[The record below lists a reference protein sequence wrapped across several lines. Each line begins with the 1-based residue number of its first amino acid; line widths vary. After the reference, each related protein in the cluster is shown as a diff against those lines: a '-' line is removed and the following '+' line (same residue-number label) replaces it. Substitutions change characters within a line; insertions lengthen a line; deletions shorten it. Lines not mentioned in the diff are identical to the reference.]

1 MKTEEIMLLLRQQ
14 KKSYLWNKHIS
25 RWTDKDFENL
35 KNGIEIPND
44 KKDKSLSNYT
54 SFACPV
60 KVTRKD
66 GTTEEFK
73 SIWKAGKALGLCR
86 ETLRYRLEKGK
97 FIKGIKIEK
106 I

>member
-1 MKTEEIMLLLRQQ
+1 MKTEEIMHLLRQQ

-35 KNGIEIPND
+35 KNGVQITKD

-60 KVTRKD
+60 KVTKKD
-66 GTTEEFK
+66 GTFEEFK
-73 SIWKAGKALGLCR
+73 SIWKACKVLGLCR
-86 ETLRYRLEKGK
+86 ETVRYRVKKGT